1 MSYKHPSWN
10 LDQWESLWPI
20 RHAEHAAFSTAACSM
35 EFQRLRQSDSD
46 VLAAMTTDEP
56 ARQVSLASVRQFAQ
70 RLDRWMQSPVVE
82 GHMTLPPSNV
92 GFHRALAHEI
102 ESNSSLDLADGCFA
116 VALIDRRP
124 GDVAR
129 ALKLVSEDKLSA
141 DWKVLLSQVSFDDKR
156 TLRHDTVRHDS
167 APSPAKAPEAVETT
181 PVVETPVAAA
191 VEPVKTHTGFNA
203 LPSKRVN
210 DFSALQKSHGALF
223 VEWVKQSK
231 SETEVAA
238 IQRQNF
244 DGLVKQ
250 NVFKYQGAASTNFNR
265 WLEEFAIGAL
275 ASLSTEEMTE
285 ILDLWPTHQSMTFA
299 DPIKTIS
306 DNSFW
311 QTIRRMKTSPRMYF
325 LETVLPTIVSTE
337 NWNND
342 TKYNLL
348 PKMLEKTEDHEFLVE
363 ERLKL
368 WLAWNGNL
376 DAVVSKSS
384 DENPSAF
391 DTVETHSAR
400 QWMEEQK
407 KPNFTSVLS
416 KLSPARKSGMSM

>member
-10 LDQWESLWPI
+10 LEQWESLWPI
-20 RHAEHAAFSTAACSM
+20 RHAEHAAFSTGACSM

-56 ARQVSLASVRQFAQ
+56 TRQVSLASVRQFAQ
-70 RLDRWMQSPVVE
+70 RLDRWMQSPIVE
-82 GHMTLPPSNV
+82 SHMTLPPSNV
-92 GFHRALAHEI
+92 GFHRALAYEI

-116 VALIDRRP
+116 IALIDRRP
-124 GDVAR
+124 GDIAR
-129 ALKLVSEDKLSA
+129 ALKLVSEDKISA
-141 DWKVLLSQVSFDDKR
+141 DWKVLLAQVSLEDKR
-156 TLRHDTVRHDS
+156 ALRQEHTAPTSKVSD
-167 APSPAKAPEAVETT
+167 APSVEELPT
-181 PVVETPVAAA
+181 VETPVVTEP
-191 VEPVKTHTGFNA
+191 VEPLKAHTGFNA
-203 LPSKRVN
+203 LPSKRLN

-223 VEWVKQSK
+223 VDWVKQSK
-231 SETEVAA
+231 SETDVPA

-250 NVFKYQGAASTNFNR
+250 NVFKFQGAASTNFNR
-265 WLEEFAIGAL
+265 WLEEFAVGAL
-275 ASLSTEEMTE
+275 ASLSTEEMAE

-311 QTIRRMKTSPRMYF
+311 QTIRRMKTAPRMYF

-348 PKMLEKTEDHEFLVE
+348 PKMLEKTEDHEFLVD

-376 DAVVSKSS
+376 DAVVSKKS
-384 DENPSAF
+384 DETPSAF

-407 KPNFTSVLS
+407 KPNFTSVLN
-416 KLSPARKSGMSM
+416 KLSPVRKSGMSM